1 MIERLIKKRSG
12 EGFERKGKRRE
23 KERKREERRR
33 ERERREGEKESE
45 CVSMT
50 PFLRFAFFPVLF
62 GLLFCSVLF
71 LLSVCFSLLA

>member
-23 KERKREERRR
+23 KERRR

-62 GLLFCSVLF
+62 GLLFCSVLV